1 MQSTQNWKLRVVGLA
16 YLVVG
21 VSACE
26 VRPASGKFCE
36 YGVCEDASDDTF
48 ADGELATFSGLTLAP
63 YVPVIIE
70 DVNDSD
76 GQANDLASDEPGGE
90 EQDGSAIAEFESQ
103 IDADELDV
111 QIELVDDEHQTG
123 SGAEDAETAAADES
137 GDADAVDGL
146 SDALDS
152 GDGLVEAT
160 GEDSETSETEGGV
173 EPESSEAALEAESGP
188 EGETSES
195 GVSVIIET
203 GLEEASEAL
212 ETDEDAASVPGN
224 VETESEETSSAEADG
239 VESDDGTS
247 VLQVEGDESVSEAS
261 LGSDEPFNS
270 TTDETSSGAS
280 DAEEVSVDESI
291 DNGSLTSG
299 TGVEGVSQ
307 DDPNEVNDASESSL
321 EVSEDSTSTVEDQ
334 NLESG
339 TDGGGASSGQSESN
353 GEAEGSTEVSVETG
367 LSSENTEDGA
377 SSEVS
382 EETIDVE
389 SSADFETSDGLVE
402 QTEVEPNSVPEDTDE
417 GSIDGLDLMTEIETS
432 SGTSGEVDTETAIE
446 GSNEGS
452 SNGVE
457 SANEAESTNGMSGE
471 VDTETEIEGSNESS
485 FNGVESTIEGESTSD
500 TSGEGTLEES
510 LADVSAVESAAETTE
525 TTADVSLTEKE
536 DDGIV
541 DDTAETIDVL
551 TENGDGDNDA
561 PVQEV
566 SESSL
571 DETIIGQGDDETL
584 LLDEA
589 STTTGD
595 PLLSGDGDET
605 LTDEF
610 GEESVEASSETELGD
625 DASLN
630 QTQDDLS
637 EPLDGD
643 IASVGQDTADTELS
657 SGVNEVSEGDSQL
670 SEDISSESNVSDETL
685 SETMDVPSVDDV
697 TIDGEDPTL
706 DVEQELETQDE
717 TPEGAVDSELN
728 EDTAGQAE
736 DENASVI
743 DESLG
748 LEADEA
754 VSEGVDESSSESS
767 LESEFAD
774 DAAIAESTE
783 DATTNE
789 DGGELP
795 LALPSFTLSD
805 SAGERSFE
813 PVRNGTSIEEFSF
826 WATDNPTND
835 PATGLEASESVVMVL
850 HQDLQ
855 GSMGL
860 LVLVDA
866 PLDGTGG
873 EIELELLGL
882 QDTAEGS
889 PFFAPDVRD
898 MGDYYDLETGS
909 FYFRWGGKW
918 ADFVGV
924 SDIGSDACFHIAPK
938 LLNGIDSLKV
948 VDGESL
954 NVLEV
959 SAPND
964 GFTICATDE
973 MVVASVVGDD
983 VDAPVLVANT
993 EVIDSD
999 TTDDTS
1005 LAPLPDSCLTILSHD
1020 DQAQSGWYEISGENE
1035 ARLVYCDME
1044 TDGGG
1049 WTGLLDYVSELDGC
1063 DSIEG
1068 GVEVSENGACEG
1080 LATIAALEVDTGLIW
1095 QEVRARVELQAK
1107 GTLDA
1112 FGWNHRP
1119 ENAKLSDAYV
1129 DGAALSV
1136 GSSEHLFT
1144 WAFGFE
1150 QGSQAADN
1158 AHCPEDGGRHAPA
1171 FVGADFACAG
1181 HRLSGSHWAE
1191 TTAFG
1196 DRVIQRQLEEPSE
1209 EPLVLRLLRDEGA
1222 SNESVG
1228 LVSFEVWVR

>member
-76 GQANDLASDEPGGE
+76 GQADDLASDEPGGE
-90 EQDGSAIAEFESQ
+90 EQNGSAIAEFESQ
-103 IDADELDV
+103 IDADELEV

-123 SGAEDAETAAADES
+123 SGAEDAETATADES

-152 GDGLVEAT
+152 GDGLVGAT
-160 GEDSETSETEGGV
+160 DQGSETSEAEGGV
-173 EPESSEAALEAESGP
+173 EPESSETALEAESGP
-188 EGETSES
+188 DGEISES
-195 GVSVIIET
+195 GVSVIVET

-212 ETDEDAASVPGN
+212 ETDDDAASVPGN
-224 VETESEETSSAEADG
+224 VETESEDTSSAEAGG
-239 VESDDGTS
+239 VESNDGTS
-247 VLQVEGDESVSEAS
+247 VPQVEGDESVSEAS
-261 LGSDEPFNS
+261 PGSDESVNS
-270 TTDETSSGAS
+270 TTDETISGAS
-280 DAEEVSVDESI
+280 DTEELGMDESI
-291 DNGSLTSG
+291 DTESLTSG
-299 TGVEGVSQ
+299 TDVEGVSQ
-307 DDPNEVNDASESSL
+307 DNPNEVSEVSESSL
-321 EVSEDSTSTVEDQ
+321 ELSEDGTSTDDEQ
-334 NLESG
+334 NLEG
-339 TDGGGASSGQSESN
+339 TTEVGDAFSGQSESN
-353 GEAEGSTEVSVETG
+353 GDAEGSSEVSVETG
-367 LSSENTEDGA
+367 LSSENTEDGVSA
-377 SSEVS
+377 EVS

-389 SSADFETSDGLVE
+389 STADFETSDALAG
-402 QTEVEPNSVPEDTDE
+402 QTEVEPNSVPEDTDA
-417 GSIDGLDLMTEIETS
+417 GSVGGLDSMIESETTN
-432 SGTSGEVDTETAIE
+432 GISGEVDTAT
-446 GSNEGS
+446 
-452 SNGVE
+452 
-457 SANEAESTNGMSGE
+457 T
-471 VDTETEIEGSNESS
+471 IEGSNESLS
-485 FNGVESTIEGESTSD
+485 NGVESTLEDESTSE
-500 TSGEGTLEES
+500 TSDEGTLEES
-510 LADVSAVESAAETTE
+510 FTDVSALESVAETTGATE
-525 TTADVSLTEKE
+525 TTADVSLNEGENE
-536 DDGIV
+536 DVV
-541 DDTAETIDVL
+541 DDTAQTIDVS
-551 TENGDGDNDA
+551 TETTNNDNDA
-561 PVQEV
+561 PAPEA
-566 SESSL
+566 SDSSL
-571 DETIIGQGDDETL
+571 GEAIIGQGDEDETL

-589 STTTGD
+589 STSTSD

-610 GEESVEASSETELGD
+610 GAESVDASSETGLGD

-643 IASVGQDTADTELS
+643 IASEGQDVADTELS
-657 SGVNEVSEGDSQL
+657 SGVNEVSEGDGQP
-670 SEDISSESNVSDETL
+670 SEGISSESNISDETL
-685 SETMDVPSVDDV
+685 NETMDVPSVDDV
-697 TIDGEDPTL
+697 TIDGDEPTL
-706 DVEQELETQDE
+706 DVDQELETQDE
-717 TPEGAVDSELN
+717 ILEGAVDAELD
-728 EDTAGQAE
+728 EDTGVQAE
-736 DENASVI
+736 DENSSVI
-743 DESLG
+743 DESLDV
-748 LEADEA
+748 EADEA
-754 VSEGVDESSSESS
+754 VSEGFDESSSEPS
-767 LESEFAD
+767 LESELAD

-805 SAGERSFE
+805 STGERSFE

-835 PATGLEASESVVMVL
+835 PATGLESSESVVMVL
-850 HQDLQ
+850 HQDLE

-882 QDTAEGS
+882 QDTDEGS

-973 MVVASVVGDD
+973 MIVASEVGDD
-983 VDAPVLVANT
+983 VDGPVLVANT
-993 EVIDSD
+993 DVIDSD

-1020 DQAQSGWYEISGENE
+1020 DHAQSGWYEISGENE

-1080 LATIAALEVDTGLIW
+1080 SATIAALEVDTGLVW

-1171 FVGADFACAG
+1171 FVGADFACSG

-1196 DRVIQRQLEEPSE
+1196 DRVVQRQLEEPSE